1 MKDYVIDVLMNIGV
15 PAGIKGFTY
24 ICDAIELFNT
34 DPYYPDGKI
43 SALYIDIA
51 KKYHTT
57 PSRVERSIRH
67 AFDIA
72 LTKGDPDMVSRY
84 LDLTNR
90 QNSTLLRT
98 LYLRIGQERRRHQ
111 AERHHQQCNPQTCTS
126 QTCEFKAQIYME
138 AMKTLS
144 EEIESLFNRT
154 LASVRD
160 DIHPTDDGQSE
171 RSCSGFP
178 KSLKILKT
186 RLFLILF
193 LSSLKTA
200 PQNNICLNFTWF
212 YLAFHI

>member
-1 MKDYVIDVLMNIGV
+1 MMKDYVIDALISIGI
-15 PAGIKGFTY
+15 PAGIKGFSY
-24 ICDAIELFNT
+24 ICDAMELFNT

-43 SALYIDIA
+43 SVLYIDIA

-72 LTKGDPDMVSRY
+72 LTKGNPDMVAHY

-90 QNSTLLRT
+90 QNSTQLRT

-111 AERHHQQCNPQTCTS
+111 AERRHQQCNPQTCTS

-144 EEIESLFNRT
+144 EEIESLLNRT
-154 LASVRD
+154 LASVTNNVSLAD
-160 DIHPTDDGQSE
+160 SEHNGQVRLE
-171 RSCSGFP
+171 FP
-178 KSLKILKT
+178 NSFK
-186 RLFLILF
+186 
-193 LSSLKTA
+193 
-200 PQNNICLNFTWF
+200 
-212 YLAFHI
+212 

>member
-98 LYLRIGQERRRHQ
+98 LYL
-111 AERHHQQCNPQTCTS
+111 
-126 QTCEFKAQIYME
+126 
-138 AMKTLS
+138 
-144 EEIESLFNRT
+144 ESGKN
-154 LASVRD
+154 AA
-160 DIHPTDDGQSE
+160 DIRQNGIISNATHKLVPH
-171 RSCSGFP
+171 RLV
-178 KSLKILKT
+178 SLKHRYIWK
-186 RLFLILF
+186 
-193 LSSLKTA
+193 
-200 PQNNICLNFTWF
+200 Q
-212 YLAFHI
+212 

>member
-1 MKDYVIDVLMNIGV
+1 MVIDVLMNIGV

-84 LDLTNR
+84 LGSDKQTELHAIADTLSSNRARTPQTSGRTASSAMQPTN
-90 QNSTLLRT
+90 
-98 LYLRIGQERRRHQ
+98 LYL
-111 AERHHQQCNPQTCTS
+111 
-126 QTCEFKAQIYME
+126 
-138 AMKTLS
+138 
-144 EEIESLFNRT
+144 
-154 LASVRD
+154 
-160 DIHPTDDGQSE
+160 TD
-171 RSCSGFP
+171 
-178 KSLKILKT
+178 L
-186 RLFLILF
+186 
-193 LSSLKTA
+193 
-200 PQNNICLNFTWF
+200 
-212 YLAFHI
+212 

>member
-1 MKDYVIDVLMNIGV
+1 MMKDYVIDVLMNIGV

-111 AERHHQQCNPQTCTS
+111 AERHH
-126 QTCEFKAQIYME
+126 
-138 AMKTLS
+138 
-144 EEIESLFNRT
+144 
-154 LASVRD
+154 
-160 DIHPTDDGQSE
+160 
-171 RSCSGFP
+171 
-178 KSLKILKT
+178 
-186 RLFLILF
+186 
-193 LSSLKTA
+193 
-200 PQNNICLNFTWF
+200 
-212 YLAFHI
+212 

>member
-98 LYLRIGQERRRHQ
+98 LYLRIGQERRS
-111 AERHHQQCNPQTCTS
+111 A
-126 QTCEFKAQIYME
+126 
-138 AMKTLS
+138 
-144 EEIESLFNRT
+144 
-154 LASVRD
+154 
-160 DIHPTDDGQSE
+160 DIRQNGIISNATHKLVPH
-171 RSCSGFP
+171 RLV
-178 KSLKILKT
+178 SLKHRYIWN
-186 RLFLILF
+186 
-193 LSSLKTA
+193 
-200 PQNNICLNFTWF
+200 Q
-212 YLAFHI
+212 